1 MLFNKIEKRSK
12 MTYNDMKNFTW
23 TTVSGFPLSKKD
35 YIKCSTY
42 FSCLKILSESIAKCH
57 LEIKQDTDKGEVVAK
72 EHYLYELLRLRPNES
87 MSTVDLLK
95 TLVLLYKHEGIA
107 GILIDRDY
115 KGNVRAL
122 YPARVLEIIIDNLGL
137 VKSNKNNKVAIKY
150 KVCGKEGYCFE
161 KDMVLLKDFTLDGVN
176 TLATKDILD
185 STYATSVKS
194 EEYLNS
200 LFDSG
205 LTNKL
210 AISTTSD
217 IQDRSK
223 LEDIRTTFD
232 YLLGSDKNERIFPI
246 PAGFDVKPLNLSLS
260 DAQFEQLKKMSVKE
274 IASSLGVPMSKL
286 GDLSDTNNNSLE
298 QSNISFLVD
307 TLQIIF
313 ESIEQESDYKILNKT
328 LREEGYKIRFNVGVM
343 LKCSPKEQSEI
354 VSRYMDKGIYT
365 INDSR
370 RLLGYTD
377 IEGGDIPMVTSGYMP
392 LDITR
397 EYYSKD
403 LKGGDKNE

>member
-1 MLFNKIEKRSK
+1 
-12 MTYNDMKNFTW
+12 
-23 TTVSGFPLSKKD
+23 
-35 YIKCSTY
+35 
-42 FSCLKILSESIAKCH
+42 
-57 LEIKQDTDKGEVVAK
+57 
-72 EHYLYELLRLRPNES
+72 
-87 MSTVDLLK
+87 
-95 TLVLLYKHEGIA
+95 
-107 GILIDRDY
+107 
-115 KGNVRAL
+115 
-122 YPARVLEIIIDNLGL
+122 
-137 VKSNKNNKVAIKY
+137 
-150 KVCGKEGYCFE
+150 
-161 KDMVLLKDFTLDGVN
+161 
-176 TLATKDILD
+176 
-185 STYATSVKS
+185 
-194 EEYLNS
+194 
-200 LFDSG
+200 
-205 LTNKL
+205 
-210 AISTTSD
+210 
-217 IQDRSK
+217 
-223 LEDIRTTFD
+223 
-232 YLLGSDKNERIFPI
+232 
-246 PAGFDVKPLNLSLS
+246 
-260 DAQFEQLKKMSVKE
+260 
-274 IASSLGVPMSKL
+274 MSKL